1 MCAGNLD
8 LQKEK
13 IVFSNLNTQYLF
25 YYRKVRFPVASKEW
39 EDWKERL
46 AAKEDYVNRFGETIR
61 AEGFIFS
68 GNGVMT
74 TLGPFNE
81 EEVDELDRIVKE
93 AVYTE
98 PVREEYLSIIWEEAS
113 AYIGGA
119 ISVEQCALN
128 IDSRLGIAMNET
140 K

>member
-1 MCAGNLD
+1 
-8 LQKEK
+8 
-13 IVFSNLNTQYLF
+13 
-25 YYRKVRFPVASKEW
+25 
-39 EDWKERL
+39 
-46 AAKEDYVNRFGETIR
+46 
-61 AEGFIFS
+61 
-68 GNGVMT
+68 MT

-98 PVREEYLSIIWEEAS
+98 PGREEYLSIIWEEAS